1 MTARRVTGAARLV
14 AAVGREP
21 GLPPKTLAIRLG
33 LTHSS
38 TNRLL
43 RALEDDGLVAFDRV
57 TGGWFLTGQ
66 KIIGHIARVPPV
78 GRAV

>member
-1 MTARRVTGAARLV
+1 MTARRVTGTARLV

-43 RALEDDGLVAFDRV
+43 RALEEEGLVAFDRV
-57 TGGWFLTGQ
+57 TGGWFLAGC
-66 KIIGHIARVPPV
+66 KSVGHIARVPPG
-78 GRAV
+78 GRVL